1 MPSALGATKEECIHS
16 IHGLV
21 PQCPRCRGAMEP
33 RDAASAPTLV
43 CCECHFPMSL
53 RNGIWLALPVE
64 RATYFSRFISDYS
77 MIRAAE
83 GRGSLTSEY
92 YLGLPYKDHSN
103 NNKAQWKIRARTYS
117 FLKKKILPALKT
129 TVGGRSRILDMGA
142 GNGWMSYRLTQMG
155 ARAVAVDLLV
165 NEQDGLGAV
174 KHYREQLPE
183 LFPCFQSE
191 SSRLPFADGQFDAVI
206 FNASFHYAESYTTC
220 LREALRCLRKGGM
233 IIVADSPWYS
243 RASNGE
249 QMLAE
254 RRAAFLHRFGTLS
267 NSIPSMEFLT
277 DERLSEL
284 EETFGIQWE
293 RHAPFYGIGWGLRP
307 LIARLRRRREP
318 AVFRIYTAR
327 KNA

>member
-1 MPSALGATKEECIHS
+1 MPSGLGTLKEDRIHS
-16 IHGLV
+16 NHGLV

-33 RDAASAPTLV
+33 GDDVEYSTVV

-53 RNGIWLALPVE
+53 RDGIWLALPVE

-77 MIRAAE
+77 RIRAAE

-103 NNKAQWKIRARTYS
+103 NNKVQWKIRARTYS
-117 FLKKKILPALKT
+117 FLKKNIL
-129 TVGGRSRILDMGA
+129 SRLQARTGERVCILDIGA

-155 ARAVAVDLLV
+155 TLAVAVDLLV

-183 LFPCFQSE
+183 LFPCFQAE

-206 FNASFHYAESYTTC
+206 FNASFHYAESYETS

-243 RASNGE
+243 RASSGE
-249 QMLAE
+249 QMLVE

-277 DERLSEL
+277 DKRLSEL
-284 EETFGIQWE
+284 EQTFGIRWE
-293 RHAPFYGIGWGLRP
+293 RHAPFYGIRWTLRP
-307 LIARLRRRREP
+307 LIALLKRRREP